1 MCIRDSATTPAGI
14 PQAAYYPPSNGS
26 NPHQQQHHHQQ
37 QYQQQQQQF
46 QYQQQPYQQQHQF
59 AGRPAGTNGQ
69 GFPHAAD
76 FQHEIFGCF
85 EDCDVCLEGWLC
97 GYCQV
102 ASQYNKLEKNVADVD
117 WVVCGAMGGL
127 DYCCGFSGIALC
139 IGTMIVRGK
148 IRARYNINP
157 GGSECE
163 DCCAA
168 CCCTCCSIV
177 QQHREMKSR
186 GYWPGGIC
194 AGPPPAPPRQE
205 VSMGTPVVQGSV
217 VHRC

>member
-1 MCIRDSATTPAGI
+1 M
-14 PQAAYYPPSNGS
+14 
-26 NPHQQQHHHQQ
+26 
-37 QYQQQQQQF
+37 
-46 QYQQQPYQQQHQF
+46 
-59 AGRPAGTNGQ
+59 
-69 GFPHAAD
+69 
-76 FQHEIFGCF
+76 FGCF
-85 EDCDVCLEGWLC
+85 EDCDACLEGWLC

-102 ASQYNKLEKNVADVD
+102 ASQFNKLEKNVADVD

-168 CCCTCCSIV
+168 CCCTCCSII
-177 QQHREMKSR
+177 QQHREMKTR
-186 GYWPGGIC
+186 GYWPGAIC
-194 AGPPPAPPRQE
+194 GGPPPAPPRQE
-205 VSMGTPVVQGSV
+205 VSMGTPIVQGSV
-217 VHRC
+217 VRC